1 MIIILVNYKNKHM
14 QYSPKLKKAM
24 QEIKEILLK
33 HDIAGTVTIHTP
45 NHAEYLNHITP
56 SYSCAKINETT
67 GAFELKA
74 KKIHFSND
82 AERIN
87 KLTATSNM
95 LNLLSD
101 ITAKNVLNLIQASE
115 VTDKFLDAEHGEEG
129 HTTHTTQNN

>member
-1 MIIILVNYKNKHM
+1 M

-45 NHAEYLNHITP
+45 GHAEYLNHITP
-56 SYSCAKINETT
+56 SYSCAKIDETT
-67 GAFELKA
+67 GKFELKA
-74 KKIHFSND
+74 KKVHFAHE
-82 AERIN
+82 AERQN

-101 ITAKNVLNLIQASE
+101 VTAKNVLNLIQASE
-115 VTDKFLDAEHGEEG
+115 VTDKFLNAEHDGEG
-129 HTTHTTQNN
+129 HTSHTTQNN